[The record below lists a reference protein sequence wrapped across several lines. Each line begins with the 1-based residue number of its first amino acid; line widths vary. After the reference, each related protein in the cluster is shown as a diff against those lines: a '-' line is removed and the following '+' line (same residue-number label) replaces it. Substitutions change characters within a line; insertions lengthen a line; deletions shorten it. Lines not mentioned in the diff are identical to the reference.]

1 MSKVRLSLSAFQ
13 CEVVDHYMGVDHMYY
28 EEQEGYSS
36 IRKALGL
43 EDAVYP
49 QNNEE
54 HDACDLHPILWGA
67 REWLGNLARGVRLD
81 PPISVWKKGY
91 GRHITVYQTYKA
103 RTRIVPDNYIL
114 AVAWLLEDIID
125 GSTMLNNGEGAAE
138 DWGIED
144 ELAWAIL
151 EKSTNAFWRKVEQ
164 LRESQEEQS

>member
-13 CEVVDHYMGVDHMYY
+13 CEVIDHYMGVDHMYY
-28 EEQEGYSS
+28 EEQEAYSS
-36 IRKALGL
+36 IREALGL
-43 EDAVYP
+43 EDAEFDP
-49 QNNEE
+49 DQP
-54 HDACDLHPILWGA
+54 CDLDEILWGA
-67 REWLGNLARGVRLD
+67 REWLGNLASGVRLD

-91 GRHITVYQTYKA
+91 GRHITVYETYKA

-138 DWGIED
+138 EWGIED

-151 EKSTNAFWRKVEQ
+151 QKSIDAFWRKVEQ
-164 LRESQEEQS
+164 LRESQEGE